1 MQRGKRL
8 VFWRQIKR
16 QTAVVKSAHRWLDL
30 EVNSNIDH
38 SCSFLYSKHQWELKF
53 VNCKQFPLFSSLCLT
68 MCLFFFLSNFGRVL
82 LVWLSN
88 SWSQRCFT
96 HFSIPNSPR
105 SITTRLSK
113 PVITAKNTLCL
124 QSKVT
129 DKRMLIKS
137 SSPYHGL
144 CHHRSH
150 EGSWEVVKTDPGIH
164 GELEWQTL
172 CGNCVIL
179 SF

>member
-1 MQRGKRL
+1 MLLPQTCFADSIAVYQRETCRGG
-8 VFWRQIKR
+8 
-16 QTAVVKSAHRWLDL
+16 SAWFFDARSSDKLLWW
-30 EVNSNIDH
+30 SQR
-38 SCSFLYSKHQWELKF
+38 KHQWELKF